1 MENPNAP
8 GNISQKGVNSQTD
21 NETGFDSHATGA
33 QERAKQAQPVASGGA
48 AEQGGVDKE
57 LGFDPDSPDVSDPQV
72 DPLHPARTE
81 NDPVPKGTR
90 TVDDDELPSSG
101 GTGI

>member
-1 MENPNAP
+1 M
-8 GNISQKGVNSQTD
+8 
-21 NETGFDSHATGA
+21 
-33 QERAKQAQPVASGGA
+33 
-48 AEQGGVDKE
+48 DKE

-81 NDPVPKGTR
+81 NDPIPKGKR
-90 TVDDDELPSSG
+90 TVDDDELPSSR